1 MDVELRALRRVFFC
15 RLRMDF
21 CVDGIGQFL
30 SKRFKIGMLEFD
42 ELTRCLVW

>member
-1 MDVELRALRRVFFC
+1 MDVELRAVTRVFFC

-21 CVDGIGQFL
+21 CVDEIGQFL
-30 SKRFKIGMLEFD
+30 SKRLGIRMLEFD